1 MIYNNL
7 KLVLEDRVIENAFIE
22 ISDGIIKDFGE
33 NNLNLEGIDLQGLIV
48 MSGFIDGHVHGALGC
63 DFMDRNNQSIDKI
76 LSYLPSEGVTSVLAT
91 TMTDSVDNLKSV
103 VEFISNYQTNKNQT
117 KIAGIH
123 LEGPFINTEKMGA
136 QNSKNIM
143 SLDVEMFEKIR
154 NNTNMIKV
162 VTYAVEKDQDF
173 NFTNHLIKLGIKGS
187 IGHSNAKLDCCNKV
201 FDVGVNRVT
210 HLYNA
215 MSGFHHREP
224 GIVVG
229 AFLNKMLCE
238 LIVDKVHVHEDV
250 VNTTFKVLGADKIA
264 LITDAMKAKGL
275 GDGEVNF
282 GGQTVN
288 VKDGVALLNNG
299 SLAGSTLKYDD
310 GVRNMKQITSCNLS
324 ELSLTTSIN
333 QSKDLN
339 LKTGQIIKGYAADLV
354 VLDENLNVKM
364 TLIDGNVVYKV

>member
-7 KLVLEDRVIENAFIE
+7 KLVLEDSVIENAFIE
-22 ISDGIIKDFGE
+22 INDGIIKDFGK
-33 NNLNLEGIDLQGLIV
+33 NNLNLKGIDMQGLIV
-48 MSGFIDGHVHGALGC
+48 MPGFIDGHVHGALGC
-63 DFMDRNNQSIDKI
+63 DFMDKSNESFNKI

-91 TMTDSVDNLKSV
+91 TMTDIVDNLKSV
-103 VEFISNYQTNKNQT
+103 VEFISNYQTNEKQT

-123 LEGPFINTEKMGA
+123 LEGPFINIEKMGA

-143 SLDVEMFEKIR
+143 SLNVEMFETIR
-154 NNTNMIKV
+154 NNSNMIKV
-162 VTYAVEKDQDF
+162 VTYAVENDADF
-173 NFTNHLIKLGIKGS
+173 NFTNHLISLGIKGS
-187 IGHSNAKLDCCNKV
+187 IGHSNAKLDCCNKA

-215 MSGFHHREP
+215 MSGFHHRDP
-224 GIVVG
+224 GIVV
-229 AFLNKMLCE
+229 ASFLNKMLCE

-250 VNTTFKVLGADKIA
+250 VNTTFKVLGADNIA

-275 GDGEVNF
+275 GDGEVIF

-310 GVRNMKQITSCNLS
+310 GVRNMKQITSCTLS
-324 ELSLTTSIN
+324 DLSKTSSIN

-339 LKTGQIIKGYAADLV
+339 LKTGQIIKNYAADLV

-364 TLIDGNVVYKV
+364 TLIDGKVVYEA